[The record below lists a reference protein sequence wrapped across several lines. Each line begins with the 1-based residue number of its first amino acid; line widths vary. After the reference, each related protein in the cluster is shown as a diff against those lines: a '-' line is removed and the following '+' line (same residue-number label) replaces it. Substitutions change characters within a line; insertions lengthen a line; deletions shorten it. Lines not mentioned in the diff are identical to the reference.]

1 MVCREPRNHHDD
13 CYFCLVNIKGINRNN
28 RHKWTYPDL
37 DSARRPV
44 VHSEEIPVPSFSSLP
59 ELTEDDT
66 ETSTSDEV
74 KRIQSENDSDFEA
87 DLATPQCFNQEELN
101 DLIRDLN
108 LSKESA
114 ELLASR
120 LKEKNLLCRGFYVI
134 SDLCNYVN

>member
-1 MVCREPRNHHDD
+1 MASTSRRTCVNHPDVFCYVCGEYTLKESKKTISDFVKRAYLA
-13 CYFCLVNIKGINRNN
+13 YFG
-28 RHKWTYPDL
+28 
-37 DSARRPV
+37 
-44 VHSEEIPVPSFSSLP
+44 VHLGDQDKSWAPHFICKTCVEHLRQW
-59 ELTEDDT
+59 TEDDT

-108 LSKESA
+108 LLKESP

-120 LKEKNLLCRGFYVI
+120 LKEN
-134 SDLCNYVN
+134 

>member
-28 RHKWTYPDL
+28 RDKWTYTDL